1 MITVPEDYC
10 SRTTENKQTKKMEN
24 VVSQVTMVEFM
35 KYKLVY
41 ASMYYSKFAFHMYI
55 IEHIYAYSAQL

>member
-1 MITVPEDYC
+1 
-10 SRTTENKQTKKMEN
+10 MEN